1 MLASERRKQISRIIL
16 ETRAVTVLDLAQR
29 FQVATET
36 IRRDLKKLEAE
47 GVLKRTHGGAII
59 EESTNVLPFAQRNQQ
74 NIEEKRKIAA
84 RAAQL
89 VKDGQTLILDNGTTT
104 MELARALV
112 NKKDITVVTNSLVI
126 ARELAYAPGVTV
138 EVVGGVL
145 RKAELSLVGP
155 TAKQFIERIR
165 VDWTFLAAAGVTVDH
180 GPAVSN
186 NLEAEIKTLMAEA
199 AAQTVLL
206 VDSSKLGKPA
216 MVSYLPLEKL
226 DMIITDS
233 KANREVLTAFQEKGV
248 KVLQGN
254 PVS

>member
-74 NIEEKRKIAA
+74 NIEEKRQIAA

-199 AAQTVLL
+199 AAQQCF
-206 VDSSKLGKPA
+206 SSIPA
-216 MVSYLPLEKL
+216 NWVNRLWYLICP
-226 DMIITDS
+226 
-233 KANREVLTAFQEKGV
+233 
-248 KVLQGN
+248 
-254 PVS
+254 

>member
-1 MLASERRKQISRIIL
+1 
-16 ETRAVTVLDLAQR
+16 
-29 FQVATET
+29 
-36 IRRDLKKLEAE
+36 
-47 GVLKRTHGGAII
+47 
-59 EESTNVLPFAQRNQQ
+59 
-74 NIEEKRKIAA
+74 
-84 RAAQL
+84 
-89 VKDGQTLILDNGTTT
+89 

-206 VDSSKLGKPA
+206 SIPA
-216 MVSYLPLEKL
+216 NWVNRLWYLIYPWRSW
-226 DMIITDS
+226 TCHH
-233 KANREVLTAFQEKGV
+233 R
-248 KVLQGN
+248 
-254 PVS
+254 

>member
-59 EESTNVLPFAQRNQQ
+59 EESTNALPFAQRNQQ
-74 NIEEKRKIAA
+74 NIEEKRQIAA

>member
-74 NIEEKRKIAA
+74 NIEEKRQIAA